1 MPCMSNVM
9 FARTERHRLVGL
21 LLRVRALVYV
31 GLGLP
36 IIAFVNPPIPWMVA
50 GVALLALAAATPF
63 ATRSRTRTF
72 GMRSSITIDLAV
84 SYLLWVVVPEATA
97 LSLLAAAWTV
107 VIAVFLLP
115 RAVARTFAS
124 VAVVLELSK
133 LAVVVVAP
141 SFLDPFTA
149 GVGWVIVGRSVI
161 LAAAYAMASMLDRY
175 LSKLYIATETGSDRY
190 ERLMSDAPTAFV
202 IIAGNAVRFA
212 NAAAERL
219 LEAEPGSI
227 VGLNPMDYID
237 ATHKTSVSE
246 EVRTALEQLDP
257 VVIPALPMTTAKG
270 RPLTITVT
278 MAATDYR
285 GDLALQVMFTDISA
299 QRQVETELRETRLN
313 YRTFFE
319 RIPVALYRSRPSGE
333 IIQANRAL
341 IDILGANSETE
352 VIGRNAKTF
361 YVDKADRE
369 HLSEMLSA
377 DRLVV
382 GFEARLRRLD
392 GRVIWVRDTS
402 RLISTDFGDVYEGS
416 IVDVTSRRDIEDELW
431 SRAMQQEA
439 VASIG
444 QTALEVDDISEVMR
458 TVAETVARV
467 LRTDGAAIIDR
478 TSSGFRYVGRNAWF
492 TMDPTETSVLADRAH
507 MTAAPVVL
515 RTEGEIRFA
524 APALA
529 DAGVQSSV
537 AVMVPATGMEFG
549 TLAVV
554 SESERVFTS
563 DDLNFLHSVANVLA
577 AALDR
582 AAANAKLEE
591 LLKSKDAFVASVS
604 HELRTP
610 LTVVTGMAYELR
622 ERWGDLTKEE
632 LAEFTNL
639 LVDQSRDM
647 SDLIEDLLVA
657 ARANIG
663 NVTVRKEPVDL
674 KTQVSGVLTSFAA
687 SARMPIQASL
697 EDAVVDADPIR
708 VRQILR
714 NLVTNAIRYGG
725 DEIEVVMS
733 STAGARVVEVIDN
746 GPGIPVEDRERVFAA
761 YERAHHAAGQP
772 GSVGLGLTVS
782 RTLAQLMGGS
792 LTYRWDGR
800 STFRL
805 ELPRSTDR
813 SSRTDRDPEVA
824 GEAADARRL
833 EAIGSRR
840 LGVVD

>member
-1 MPCMSNVM
+1 MSNVM

-21 LLRVRALVYV
+21 LLRTRALVYV

-36 IIAFVNPPIPWMVA
+36 IIAFVNPSMPWLL
-50 GVALLALAAATPF
+50 VALVALAAAAGVPF
-63 ATRSRTRTF
+63 VTRTSTRTS
-72 GMRSSITIDLAV
+72 GMRTSIVIDLFV
-84 SYLLWVVVPEATA
+84 SYMLWAVVPEATA
-97 LSLLAAAWTV
+97 LSLIGTAWTV

-115 RAVARTFAS
+115 RATSRTISS

-133 LAVVVVAP
+133 LAVVAVSP

-161 LAAAYAMASMLDRY
+161 LSAAYAMASMLDRY

-190 ERLMSDAPTAFV
+190 ERLMRDAPTAFV
-202 IIAGNAVRFA
+202 IVTRDAVRFA
-212 NAAAERL
+212 NASAERL
-219 LEAEPGSI
+219 LEAGPG
-227 VGLNPMDYID
+227 GLAGTNPMDFID
-237 ATHKTSVSE
+237 PSHKTAIVE
-246 EVRTALEQLDP
+246 DVTAALEQLDP
-257 VVIPALPMTTAKG
+257 VIIPALPIKTLTGK
-270 RPLTITVT
+270 PITITVT

-299 QRQVETELRETRLN
+299 QQQVESELRETRLN

-341 IDILGANSETE
+341 IDILGATSETE
-352 VIGRNAKTF
+352 VIGRNAKVF
-361 YVDKADRE
+361 YVDEEDRE
-369 HLSEMLSA
+369 HLSDMLSQ

-444 QTALEVDDISEVMR
+444 QTALEIADISEVMR

-478 TSSGFRYVGRNAWF
+478 AATGFRYVGRNAWF
-492 TMDPTETSVLADRAH
+492 TMDATATSALADRAH

-515 RTEGEIRFA
+515 RSESEIRFA

-529 DAGVQSSV
+529 KAGVQSSV

-577 AALDR
+577 AAIDR
-582 AAANAKLEE
+582 AAANSKLEE

-622 ERWGDLTKEE
+622 ERWGDLSREE

-674 KTQVSGVLTSFAA
+674 HTQVSGVLTSFAG
-687 SARMPIQASL
+687 SARMPIKAKL
-697 EDAVVDADPIR
+697 EDAVVDGDPIR

-733 STAGARVVEVIDN
+733 STAGTRVVEVIDN
-746 GPGIPVEDRERVFAA
+746 GPGIPAEDRERVFAA

-805 ELPRSTDR
+805 ELPRATERGPAPDPAANH
-813 SSRTDRDPEVA
+813 DQRDANPA
-824 GEAADARRL
+824 RL
-833 EAIGSRR
+833 EPIGSQS
-840 LGVVD
+840 LGATD